1 MATFFGSPPASA
13 HGPVELH
20 PLLDQESAVS
30 SADIAR
36 VVDSSP
42 EVTRRYC
49 ADMYGM
55 GQIERVIVKGSGRP
69 QHRYFNS

>member
-1 MATFFGSPPASA
+1 MPKERRTLNRKIVDALS
-13 HGPVELH
+13 E
-20 PLLDQESAVS
+20 LDQESAVS